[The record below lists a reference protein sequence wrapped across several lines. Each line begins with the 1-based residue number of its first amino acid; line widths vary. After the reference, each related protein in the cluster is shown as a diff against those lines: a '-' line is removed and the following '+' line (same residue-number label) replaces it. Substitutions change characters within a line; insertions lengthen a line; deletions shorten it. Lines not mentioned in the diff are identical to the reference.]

1 MNFSLDKPL
10 IRSWASESLAASLIG
25 RADTGLDAAI
35 ESGALDTIPV
45 VGLVTGAIES
55 AGSIRAKLFVRKL
68 AVFLQQVFCLPL
80 EYCNR
85 FADKL
90 KRQQAHR
97 RFGKA
102 MLLLLDRAEDGAGNH
117 GGLAY
122 LPNGNDALLRTGSL
136 S

>member
-35 ESGALDTIPV
+35 ESGALDAIPV
-45 VGLVTGAIES
+45 IRFVTGATES

-97 RFGKA
+97 RFGEA
-102 MLLLLDRAEDGAGNH
+102 MLLLLDRAEDAADNR

-122 LPNGNDALLRTGSL
+122 LPDEKDMLLRTGSL

>member
-10 IRSWASESLAASLIG
+10 VRWLASESLASSLIG

-35 ESGALDTIPV
+35 ESGALDAIPV
-45 VGLVTGAIES
+45 VGLVTRAIES
-55 AGSIRAKLFVRKL
+55 AGGIRAKLFVRKL
-68 AVFLQQVFCLPL
+68 AVSLQQVFCLPP
-80 EYCNR
+80 EFCNR

-97 RFGKA
+97 RFGEA
-102 MLLLLDRAEDGAGNH
+102 MLLLLDRAEDAADNR

-122 LPNGNDALLRTGSL
+122 LPDEKDMLLRTGRL

>member
-10 IRSWASESLAASLIG
+10 VRSLASESLAASLIG
-25 RADTGLDAAI
+25 QVNASLDAAI
-35 ESGALDTIPV
+35 ESGALDAIPV

-97 RFGKA
+97 RFGEA
-102 MLLLLDRAEDGAGNH
+102 MLLLLDRAEDAADNR

-122 LPNGNDALLRTGSL
+122 LPDEKDMLLRTGRL

>member
-10 IRSWASESLAASLIG
+10 VRWLASESLASSLIG

-35 ESGALDTIPV
+35 ESSALDGIPV

-97 RFGKA
+97 RFGEA

>member
-10 IRSWASESLAASLIG
+10 VRSLASESLAASLIG
-25 RADTGLDAAI
+25 QVNAGLDAAI
-35 ESGALDTIPV
+35 ESGALDAIPV

-102 MLLLLDRAEDGAGNH
+102 MLWLLDRAEDAADNR

-122 LPNGNDALLRTGSL
+122 LPDEKDMLLRTGRL

>member
-10 IRSWASESLAASLIG
+10 VRSLASESLAASLIG
-25 RADTGLDAAI
+25 QVNAGLDAAI
-35 ESGALDTIPV
+35 ESGALDAIPV

-85 FADKL
+85 LADKL
-90 KRQQAHR
+90 KRQQEHR

-102 MLLLLDRAEDGAGNH
+102 MLLLLDRAEDAAGNH

-122 LPNGNDALLRTGSL
+122 LPNEHDVLLRTGSF